1 MWARRLLTR
10 RGSTGRGLT
19 YVEALLRNLYPH
31 ADIIVTPERHRV
43 SFEVYE
49 ASFSLHASIGDER
62 SAVLAVLEQLLLK
75 ADQHLPGPSPSP
87 VIREHPQRTL
97 AEDGG

>member
-1 MWARRLLTR
+1 M
-10 RGSTGRGLT
+10 
-19 YVEALLRNLYPH
+19 
-31 ADIIVTPERHRV
+31 TPEPDKV

-75 ADQHLPGPSPSP
+75 AC
-87 VIREHPQRTL
+87 L
-97 AEDGG
+97 AAS

>member
-1 MWARRLLTR
+1 VDAAARLA
-10 RGSTGRGLT
+10 GTGGVVTLEFAD
-19 YVEALLRNLYPH
+19 YVEVLLRSLYPH
-31 ADIIVTPERHRV
+31 ADILVTPEPDKV

-75 ADQHLPGPSPSP
+75 AC
-87 VIREHPQRTL
+87 L
-97 AEDGG
+97 AAS